1 MQGVLL
7 TAPLDPKLR
16 VADGD
21 EAGRAEAQLC
31 FELLPLLAVAVGTG
45 QLPSVC
51 ARARV
56 YARAH
61 ACAAESTW
69 RVGAPGGVERV
80 WGLCHTQLSCPSA
93 IPQRLWLETSE
104 RHEREETGHGPD
116 FWGRKGRPGSQ
127 SELGVRGQPPDPGS
141 LPHELGR
148 HVKGQ

>member
-51 ARARV
+51 ARACV
-56 YARAH
+56 YARARTH
-61 ACAAESTW
+61 VLLSRPGVSEPQVGWREFGVCATPSSA
-69 RVGAPGGVERV
+69 AP
-80 WGLCHTQLSCPSA
+80 QQFPSA
-93 IPQRLWLETSE
+93 SGWSPQNGMRERRQATGLTSGAGKE
-104 RHEREETGHGPD
+104 DLAP
-116 FWGRKGRPGSQ
+116 SQ
-127 SELGVRGQPPDPGS
+127 NSGFGANLLILAHCHMSLGGM
-141 LPHELGR
+141 
-148 HVKGQ
+148 